1 MIVFL
6 QVLLSHVV
14 QGVTAMS
21 SDMMNDMTVDT
32 MAGIQHR
39 INIYLKSDYYDV
51 RKLGAGLVMA
61 LPQGFITING
71 KRVQKADIVADNGV
85 IHMVTDVIYPFTPDS
100 TITDL
105 VASDAR

>member
-1 MIVFL
+1 MT

-14 QGVTAMS
+14 SGMTAT
-21 SDMMNDMTVDT
+21 SDMMMNDMTVDT

-39 INIYLKSDYYDV
+39 INVYLKSDYYDV
-51 RKLGAGLVMA
+51 RRLGRELVMT
-61 LPQGFITING
+61 LSQGFITING
-71 KRVQKADIVADNGV
+71 KRVKKADIMADNGV

>member
-1 MIVFL
+1 M
-6 QVLLSHVV
+6 LLSHVV

-51 RKLGAGLVMA
+51 RRLGTGLVMT

-71 KRVQKADIVADNGV
+71 KRVKTADIMADNGV

-105 VASDAR
+105 VASDDR

>member
-1 MIVFL
+1 MKKHKHKVKMTLIV

-21 SDMMNDMTVDT
+21 SDMVNDMTVDT

-51 RKLGAGLVMA
+51 RRLGRELI
-61 LPQGFITING
+61 ITL
-71 KRVQKADIVADNGV
+71 
-85 IHMVTDVIYPFTPDS
+85 T
-100 TITDL
+100 
-105 VASDAR
+105 

>member
-1 MIVFL
+1 M
-6 QVLLSHVV
+6 LLSHVV

-51 RKLGAGLVMA
+51 RRLGTGLVVT

>member
-1 MIVFL
+1 MTLIV

-21 SDMMNDMTVDT
+21 SDMVNDMTVDT

-51 RKLGAGLVMA
+51 RRLGRELI
-61 LPQGFITING
+61 ITL
-71 KRVQKADIVADNGV
+71 
-85 IHMVTDVIYPFTPDS
+85 T
-100 TITDL
+100 
-105 VASDAR
+105 